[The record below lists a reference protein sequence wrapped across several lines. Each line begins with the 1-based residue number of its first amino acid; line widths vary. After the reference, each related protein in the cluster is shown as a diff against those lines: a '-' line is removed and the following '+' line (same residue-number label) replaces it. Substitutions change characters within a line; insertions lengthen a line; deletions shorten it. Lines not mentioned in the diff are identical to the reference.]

1 MSNRKL
7 QIPSGMQDTLPG
19 ECTRKRQLE
28 QLLRQ
33 LFTLEGYQEI
43 ETPILEYYDALD
55 DHTYGFRPEHLWKT
69 FDAQARIL
77 AVRPD
82 STIPA
87 ARMAAGRLADA
98 PLPLRLCYLQS
109 ATKML
114 TDTSSLLC
122 EETQAGVELMGEG
135 SPQAD
140 AEVIALAIHALKQSG
155 LQDFQIELGQAQFV
169 SGFLQEAGLTDE
181 QRTAVA
187 ALTEQKSLLDMEHY
201 LASTGLSGEGISRLM
216 QLPRLY
222 GDASVLDE
230 AAALTRHPLCLAAI
244 ENLRQIMAVLTEY
257 GCDDCISIDLGM
269 AHQANYYSG
278 TIFRGL
284 VAELGQPL
292 LSGGRYDHLP
302 AHFGRELPATG
313 FALSL
318 KLLMIALERQGASFE
333 SPVPD
338 IVLGFDAGCRAD
350 AIAYAKQ
357 QRKRGVS
364 VAIMYGMNAA
374 ALRHRVDDNL
384 ARAAVYVTGNGLQQY
399 GKAVF

>member
-1 MSNRKL
+1 MASRKL

-19 ECTRKRQLE
+19 ECARKRQLE
-28 QLLRQ
+28 QTLRQ

-43 ETPILEYYDALD
+43 ETPILEFYDALD
-55 DHTYGFRPEHLWKT
+55 DRTYGFRPEHLWKT

-114 TDTSSLLC
+114 SETSSLLC
-122 EETQAGVELMGEG
+122 EETQAGVELMGEA

-140 AEVIALAIHALKQSG
+140 AEVIALAIHVLRQSG
-155 LQDFQIELGQAQFV
+155 LRDYQIELGQAQFV
-169 SGFLQEAGLTDE
+169 TGFLQEAGLTEE
-181 QRTAVA
+181 QSAVMS
-187 ALTEQKSLLDMEHY
+187 ALTEQKSTLDMELY
-201 LASTGLSGEGISRLM
+201 LGKLDISADVQERLM
-216 QLPRLY
+216 QLPSLY

-230 AAALTRHPLCLAAI
+230 AAKLTRHPLCLAAI
-244 ENLRQIMAVLTEY
+244 DNLRQILAVLAEY

-292 LSGGRYDHLP
+292 MSGGRYDHLLTR
-302 AHFGRELPATG
+302 FGRDLPATG
-313 FALSL
+313 FALSM

-338 IVLGFDAGCRAD
+338 IVLGFDAGCRSD

-364 VAIMYGMNAA
+364 VAIMYGMNAE
-374 ALRHRVDDNL
+374 ALRHRVDQNH
-384 ARAAVYVTGNGLQQY
+384 AQAAVYITPDGLQQY

>member
-1 MSNRKL
+1 MASRKL

-19 ECTRKRQLE
+19 ECARKRQLE
-28 QLLRQ
+28 QTLRH

-43 ETPILEYYDALD
+43 ETPILEFYDALD
-55 DHTYGFRPEHLWKT
+55 DRTYGFRPEHLWKT

-87 ARMAAGRLADA
+87 ARMAAGKLSNAS
-98 PLPLRLCYLQS
+98 LPLRLCYLQS

-114 TDTSSLLC
+114 TETSSLLC
-122 EETQAGVELMGEG
+122 EETQAGVELMGEA

-155 LQDFQIELGQAQFV
+155 LRDFQIELGQAQFV
-169 SGFLQEAGLTDE
+169 TGFLQEAGLNDE

-187 ALTEQKSLLDMEHY
+187 ALTEQKSLLDMKHY
-201 LASTGLSGEGISRLM
+201 LTGIGLAEDVRARLM

-222 GDASVLDE
+222 GDASVLEE
-230 AAALTRHPLCLAAI
+230 AAALTQHPLCCAAI
-244 ENLRQIMAVLTEY
+244 ENLRQIMAVLSEY
-257 GCDDCISIDLGM
+257 GCADCISIDLGM

-292 LSGGRYDHLP
+292 LSGGRYDHLM
-302 AHFGRELPATG
+302 ARFGRELPATG

-318 KLLMIALERQGASFE
+318 KLLLIALERQGASFE

-338 IVLGFDAGCRAD
+338 IVLGFGEGCRAE

-364 VAIMYGMNAA
+364 VAIMYGMNAD
-374 ALRHRVDDNL
+374 ALRHRVDMNQ
-384 ARAAVYVTGNGLQQY
+384 AKAAVFITESGLQQY